1 MNHYWRSVG
10 GRVMISRAGRLYR
23 QTVLGDL
30 LSAGIRRKY
39 KCRLY
44 LHLVCQPPDQRKRDL
59 DNLLKP
65 LLDALQHAG
74 LYEDDSQIDR
84 LMIERG
90 RLYRPH
96 GRVVA
101 MIGNMEGGGDAGVIE
116 G

>member
-1 MNHYWRSVG
+1 ML
-10 GRVMISRAGRLYR
+10 ISNAGRLYR

-39 KCRLY
+39 EGRLY

-101 MIGNMEGGGDAGVIE
+101 IIENMEGGGDAGVIE